1 VPTSLTGA
9 YELFCPNTPV
19 GDIALNDAETTATVT
34 PSSGSSVTAGSTF
47 NVTNYQTVVN
57 LPAQIV
63 TAAAALGNSSI
74 AGTATAQVDATG
86 ATPATVSVGP
96 LTISVP
102 IPSPVPD
109 AGVSLSLP
117 STPQTVGPF
126 TATTAAVT
134 IQEDSAASLTL
145 DVSGSNLSL
154 TCNAY
159 PNNSVATGITTSTP
173 PGNPIAPVIAI
184 ANGGSQSTTT
194 VPPVTTTTKAPA
206 TSPGGNT
213 TTPPTTPVNVP
224 SSQLAFTGPGPGVGM
239 LGVVGGV
246 LVLLGFALLALVDA
260 PRRAMA
266 RLVVLGP
273 DTVRRLRRGEFAD
286 RLAIL
291 NPMRKKQAGAP
302 GLPDMAGNQPDAGV
316 PQPDMSVEQPA
327 MTVSQAAPVDTGW
340 MPGPAT
346 GGGRGRGERL
356 SRLPV
361 AGRDIAQNTVRR
373 AMRAGQWLL
382 GR

>member
-1 VPTSLTGA
+1 VPTTLTGP
-9 YELFCPNTPV
+9 YELFCPQTPV
-19 GDIALNDAETTATVT
+19 GDIALNDAVTSGTVT
-34 PSSGSSVTAGSTF
+34 PSSVTAGSTF
-47 NVTNYQTVVN
+47 NVTGYQTVVN
-57 LPAQIV
+57 LPASIV

-86 ATPATVSVGP
+86 ATPATTSVGP
-96 LTISVP
+96 LDISVP

-117 STPQTVGPF
+117 SAPQSVGPF
-126 TATTAAVT
+126 TATTAAIT

-145 DVSGSNLSL
+145 DVSGSMLSL

-173 PGNPIAPVIAI
+173 PGSPIAPVIAI
-184 ANGGSQSTTT
+184 ANGGSQATTT

-206 TSPGGNT
+206 TGAGGGNGGNT
-213 TTPPTTPVNVP
+213 TLATTPVTAP
-224 SSQLAFTGPGPGVGM
+224 STALAFTGPGPGVGM

-266 RLVVLGP
+266 RMVVLGP
-273 DTVRRLRRGEFAD
+273 ETVRRLRRGEFAD

-291 NPMRKKQAGAP
+291 NPMRKKQAGAT
-302 GLPDMAGNQPDAGV
+302 GLPDMAGNQPAAGV
-316 PQPDMSVEQPA
+316 PQPDMSVEQPG
-327 MTVSQAAPVDTGW
+327 MTVSQAASADTGW
-340 MPGPAT
+340 IPGPVT
-346 GGGRGRGERL
+346 SDGPGRGERL